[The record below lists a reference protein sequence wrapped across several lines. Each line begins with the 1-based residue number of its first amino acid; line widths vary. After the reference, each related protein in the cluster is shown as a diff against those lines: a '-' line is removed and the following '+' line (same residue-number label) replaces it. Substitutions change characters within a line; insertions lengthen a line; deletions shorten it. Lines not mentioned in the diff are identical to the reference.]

1 MSAKNTDKYNRW
13 RNITIGFRVTPEEAY
28 QIDIEAKTSGM
39 SKQDY
44 ITARLL
50 NKEITVRPNI
60 RIQHYLEKYLIDLT
74 AELKRLS
81 NLSQPSDILE
91 NITYIVNLIS
101 QMTDKTNTKENQTN
115 DWIKNYSQN
124 NYKWNK

>member
-28 QIDIEAKTSGM
+28 QIDVEAKTSGM
-39 SKQDY
+39 TKQDY
-44 ITARLL
+44 IIARLL
-50 NKEITVRPNI
+50 NKEIVVRPNI

-81 NLSQPSDILE
+81 DLAQPRDILE
-91 NITYIVNLIS
+91 NITYIINLIS
-101 QMTDKTNTKENQTN
+101 QMTDKTNTKEN
-115 DWIKNYSQN
+115 
-124 NYKWNK
+124 